1 MTTVIYGGSFNP
13 PHLGHVS
20 AAQSV
25 YEALRPDRFLII
37 PTNIAPHKAAAAGS
51 PDAAARLQM
60 CKLAFAGIP
69 GAEVSPMEMERE
81 GKSYTA
87 DTISILREKYP
98 EDELYLVV
106 GTDMFLSFREWH
118 EYEYL
123 LDNCTLAVLSR
134 ETDDRGEI
142 LSFKRSLENEDGARI
157 RLIEHEPLPMS
168 SAEIRAMLPK
178 AGGAELLDDG
188 VYSLIIKNRWYAAK
202 PELQWLREK
211 VRPYLTEKRARH
223 VAGCEEQAVK
233 LARRWGADVYEA
245 AEAGILHDITKKLSD
260 EEQLIMCDKY
270 GIILD
275 AAERRNP
282 RILHA
287 RTGAALARELF
298 RIPDGIYS
306 AIRWHTTGKPDMS
319 LMEKIIYLADFTE
332 PTRDFE
338 GVEPLR
344 KLCFED
350 IDRAM
355 ELGLRMSLEEIR
367 SRGEDAYKD
376 TVDAYQWY
384 KKKQGGSATC

>member
-1 MTTVIYGGSFNP
+1 
-13 PHLGHVS
+13 
-20 AAQSV
+20 
-25 YEALRPDRFLII
+25 
-37 PTNIAPHKAAAAGS
+37 
-51 PDAAARLQM
+51 
-60 CKLAFAGIP
+60 
-69 GAEVSPMEMERE
+69 MEMERE

-87 DTISILREKYP
+87 DTIGILREKYP

-118 EYEYL
+118 EYKYL

-202 PELQWLREK
+202 PELRWLRKK

-287 RTGAALARELF
+287 RTGAALARKLF
-298 RIPDGIYS
+298 GIPDGIYS

-384 KKKQGGSATC
+384 KKEQGGSATC

>member
-60 CKLAFAGIP
+60 CRLAFAGIP

-87 DTISILREKYP
+87 DTIGILREKYP

-118 EYEYL
+118 EYKYL

-202 PELQWLREK
+202 PELRWLRKK

-270 GIILD
+270 GIITYTVEKNEYKL
-275 AAERRNP
+275 
-282 RILHA
+282 LHA
-287 RTGAALARELF
+287 KTGAAAAKDMFGVSDEVF
-298 RIPDGIYS
+298 N
-306 AIRWHTTGKPDMS
+306 AINWHTTGKADMS
-319 LMEKIIYLADFTE
+319 LLEKIIYIADYIE
-332 PTRDFE
+332 PSRDFD
-338 GVEPLR
+338 GLSQLR
-344 KLCFED
+344 KLAYENL
-350 IDRAM
+350 DRALIMGIEMSIDDMHSRNIVPHKNSM
-355 ELGLRMSLEEIR
+355 EAMEYLQKHTQL
-367 SRGEDAYKD
+367 D
-376 TVDAYQWY
+376 
-384 KKKQGGSATC
+384 

>member
-1 MTTVIYGGSFNP
+1 M
-13 PHLGHVS
+13 
-20 AAQSV
+20 AQKKKRNQK
-25 YEALRPDRFLII
+25 LR
-37 PTNIAPHKAAAAGS
+37 
-51 PDAAARLQM
+51 
-60 CKLAFAGIP
+60 
-69 GAEVSPMEMERE
+69 
-81 GKSYTA
+81 
-87 DTISILREKYP
+87 
-98 EDELYLVV
+98 
-106 GTDMFLSFREWH
+106 
-118 EYEYL
+118 
-123 LDNCTLAVLSR
+123 
-134 ETDDRGEI
+134 
-142 LSFKRSLENEDGARI
+142 KR
-157 RLIEHEPLPMS
+157 
-168 SAEIRAMLPK
+168 K
-178 AGGAELLDDG
+178 Q
-188 VYSLIIKNRWYAAK
+188 K
-202 PELQWLREK
+202 
-211 VRPYLTEKRARH
+211 
-223 VAGCEEQAVK
+223 EQAVK

-298 RIPDGIYS
+298 GIPDGIYS

-384 KKKQGGSATC
+384 KKEQGGSATC